1 MHITNLS
8 HHNSIAVL
16 CGIVPAKAETAKT
29 AETTVAATVAA
40 AVAAAVAAVATFTST
55 STFASAN
62 AALGGQHLVPVPLA
76 LPL

>member
-40 AVAAAVAAVATFTST
+40 AVAAVAAVATFTST